1 MDTRD
6 IEKALRGRLGPYIH
20 YKGIFNSD
28 NLPFIPYNSKPVIFI
43 SNTLAS
49 TADISTVGHW
59 VSFYTSFYPV
69 KRLFFYDSYGLS
81 PHLYSRH
88 FSKYIRTH
96 YNSSNIYYFDRQL
109 QPNTSQKCGL
119 YVVNFIHYVSYYKLD
134 KFISYYNIKFTSR
147 NLRQN
152 DALVTSYY
160 FKHLSN
166 ARTCTFWKP
175 SGKFKRAI
183 TYAECVKYKR

>member
-1 MDTRD
+1 MTVTDYHR
-6 IEKALRGRLGPYIH
+6 IYIA
-20 YKGIFNSD
+20 GIFLNIFV
-28 NLPFIPYNSKPVIFI
+28 PITTPPIFI
-43 SNTLAS
+43 TS
-49 TADISTVGHW
+49 TGSCNQI
-59 VSFYTSFYPV
+59 
-69 KRLFFYDSYGLS
+69 RL
-81 PHLYSRH
+81 
-88 FSKYIRTH
+88 K
-96 YNSSNIYYFDRQL
+96 
-109 QPNTSQKCGL
+109 KCGL